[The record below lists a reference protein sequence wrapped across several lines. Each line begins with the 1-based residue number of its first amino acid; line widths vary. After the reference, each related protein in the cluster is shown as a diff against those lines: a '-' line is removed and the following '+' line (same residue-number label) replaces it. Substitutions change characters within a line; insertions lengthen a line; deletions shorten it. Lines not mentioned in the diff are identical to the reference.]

1 MLPTWAWRP
10 TLAWVARGPL
20 KVARE
25 CDPGMRQE
33 FASEN
38 KPKTGSNASVSLTKR
53 TQFNRGAG
61 KSLNIVFSRGL
72 RAARTGGVVAAIP
85 FACHTVRRRQRK
97 NLLPNN
103 PPLGFSLGTVT
114 TTETLSTEATPEHHR
129 GCFNAPKF
137 PLTPLTATAI
147 ADPKHIRHPRP
158 PTRDP
163 RRTPEPTKP
172 SSPTPIPRHP
182 RPPSRTRNPSVIPD
196 HTPVIPC
203 PHSPSFP
210 ALPKCHSERSR
221 GIQAVHAQSP
231 PSQTAPRPSSPTP
244 TGDLLPHPSRPS
256 QRRPRQKPQPI
267 APSFRR
273 KPEPAN
279 PSFRRRPEPKG
290 VGGMP
295 HTRWAT

>member
-33 FASEN
+33 FASES

-114 TTETLSTEATPEHHR
+114 TTETLSTEATSEHHR

-137 PLTPLTATAI
+137 PGI
-147 ADPKHIRHPRP
+147 
-158 PTRDP
+158 
-163 RRTPEPTKP
+163 PTKSRNSPHP
-172 SSPTPIPRHP
+172 SSPTPIYRHP
-182 RPPSRTRNPSVIPD
+182 RPPSRTRNPSVIP
-196 HTPVIPC
+196 TKNRNS
-203 PHSPSFP
+203 PH
-210 ALPKCHSERSR
+210 
-221 GIQAVHAQSP
+221 
-231 PSQTAPRPSSPTP
+231 PSSPT
-244 TGDLLPHPSRPS
+244 TIAN
-256 QRRPRQKPQPI
+256 PQPI
-267 APSFRR
+267 RHPR
-273 KPEPAN
+273 
-279 PSFRRRPEPKG
+279 
-290 VGGMP
+290 P
-295 HTRWAT
+295 HTRHPRPRSGTSASEAWPIRRSL

>member
-1 MLPTWAWRP
+1 MKHGFPTPEASRPNGQGNDSNMLPTWAWRL
-10 TLAWVARGPL
+10 TLAWAARGPL

-129 GCFNAPKF
+129 GCFNAPRSNAHS
-137 PLTPLTATAI
+137 PSPPTPIGDLRDILQTVIPGENRNPQNRLSGAGRNPGGWVGSPSVAHEEVGPATSRNRI
-147 ADPKHIRHPRP
+147 PGKCRNPRHTRHPRP
-158 PTRDP
+158 RSGTCHHIRSAGPGTL
-163 RRTPEPTKP
+163 K
-172 SSPTPIPRHP
+172 
-182 RPPSRTRNPSVIPD
+182 
-196 HTPVIPC
+196 
-203 PHSPSFP
+203 
-210 ALPKCHSERSR
+210 LP
-221 GIQAVHAQSP
+221 
-231 PSQTAPRPSSPTP
+231 
-244 TGDLLPHPSRPS
+244 
-256 QRRPRQKPQPI
+256 
-267 APSFRR
+267 
-273 KPEPAN
+273 
-279 PSFRRRPEPKG
+279 
-290 VGGMP
+290 
-295 HTRWAT
+295 

>member
-1 MLPTWAWRP
+1 MLPTWAWRL

-38 KPKTGSNASVSLTKR
+38 KPKTGSNASVSLPER

-129 GCFNAPKF
+129 GCFNAPRS
-137 PLTPLTATAI
+137 
-147 ADPKHIRHPRP
+147 DPP
-158 PTRDP
+158 
-163 RRTPEPTKP
+163 
-172 SSPTPIPRHP
+172 SPTPIPRRP
-182 RPPSRTRNPSVIPD
+182 RP
-196 HTPVIPC
+196 
-203 PHSPSFP
+203 
-210 ALPKCHSERSR
+210 RS
-221 GIQAVHAQSP
+221 GTSATYSK
-231 PSQTAPRPSSPTP
+231 PSSPAKTA
-244 TGDLLPHPSRPS
+244 TH
-256 QRRPRQKPQPI
+256 KTV
-267 APSFRR
+267 F
-273 KPEPAN
+273 PAQA
-279 PSFRRRPEPKG
+279 G
-290 VGGMP
+290 TQVGGWAP
-295 HTRWAT
+295 PPSHTKK

>member
-1 MLPTWAWRP
+1 MLPTWAWRL

-33 FASEN
+33 FASES

-53 TQFNRGAG
+53 THFNRGAG

-137 PLTPLTATAI
+137 PVVLDSDLPSPRPHT
-147 ADPKHIRHPRP
+147 RHPRP
-158 PTRDP
+158 RSGTSATYSKR
-163 RRTPEPTKP
+163 
-172 SSPTPIPRHP
+172 SSPAKTGTSHLRLSGAGRNPGGWVGSPSVAHEEVGPATSRNRSPPANAEIHHTVVPGKCRNPRLTRHP
-182 RPPSRTRNPSVIPD
+182 RPRSRTRNDPARRVD
-196 HTPVIPC
+196 KTPVKVLPMC
-203 PHSPSFP
+203 P
-210 ALPKCHSERSR
+210 
-221 GIQAVHAQSP
+221 V
-231 PSQTAPRPSSPTP
+231 
-244 TGDLLPHPSRPS
+244 
-256 QRRPRQKPQPI
+256 
-267 APSFRR
+267 
-273 KPEPAN
+273 
-279 PSFRRRPEPKG
+279 
-290 VGGMP
+290 
-295 HTRWAT
+295 

>member
-20 KVARE
+20 LKVARE

-33 FASEN
+33 FASES

-53 TQFNRGAG
+53 TPFNRGAG

-137 PLTPLTATAI
+137 
-147 ADPKHIRHPRP
+147 HPDHPSP
-158 PTRDP
+158 PTTHVP
-163 RRTPEPTKP
+163 
-172 SSPTPIPRHP
+172 
-182 RPPSRTRNPSVIPD
+182 VAPD
-196 HTPVIPC
+196 HTRPC
-203 PHSPSFP
+203 RPRPHTS
-210 ALPKCHSERSR
+210 L
-221 GIQAVHAQSP
+221 SP
-231 PSQTAPRPSSPTP
+231 PTTHVPVTPDHTRPCRPRPHTR
-244 TGDLLPHPSRPS
+244 HSRPS
-256 QRRPRQKPQPI
+256 PNVIPSAAEESKPFIHNPHRPKRPPVRRPRP
-267 APSFRR
+267 
-273 KPEPAN
+273 
-279 PSFRRRPEPKG
+279 
-290 VGGMP
+290 
-295 HTRWAT
+295 

>member
-1 MLPTWAWRP
+1 MLPTWAWRL

-33 FASEN
+33 FASES

-137 PLTPLTATAI
+137 PVVIDSDL
-147 ADPKHIRHPRP
+147 
-158 PTRDP
+158 
-163 RRTPEPTKP
+163 P
-172 SSPTPIPRHP
+172 SSPTTIANPQPIRHTQP
-182 RPPSRTRNPSVIPD
+182 TPVISGHTPVIPD
-196 HTPVIPC
+196 HTPVIPDSDRGPATTPVTFAIPASHPFWPC
-203 PHSPSFP
+203 RGARGVGHGTRTTCLPSRVNGSVQLHTVVP
-210 ALPKCHSERSR
+210 AKRDGPAPGCRLGGLRAAACICQHPVALP
-221 GIQAVHAQSP
+221 
-231 PSQTAPRPSSPTP
+231 
-244 TGDLLPHPSRPS
+244 
-256 QRRPRQKPQPI
+256 
-267 APSFRR
+267 
-273 KPEPAN
+273 
-279 PSFRRRPEPKG
+279 
-290 VGGMP
+290 
-295 HTRWAT
+295 

>member
-33 FASEN
+33 FASES

-53 TQFNRGAG
+53 TPFNRGAG

-137 PLTPLTATAI
+137 PFT
-147 ADPKHIRHPRP
+147 
-158 PTRDP
+158 
-163 RRTPEPTKP
+163 
-172 SSPTPIPRHP
+172 
-182 RPPSRTRNPSVIPD
+182 PD
-196 HTPVIPC
+196 HTRPVAPDHTRPC
-203 PHSPSFP
+203 H
-210 ALPKCHSERSR
+210 
-221 GIQAVHAQSP
+221 
-231 PSQTAPRPSSPTP
+231 
-244 TGDLLPHPSRPS
+244 SRPS
-256 QRRPRQKPQPI
+256 PNVIPSEVEESKPFIHNPHRPKRPPVRRPRP
-267 APSFRR
+267 
-273 KPEPAN
+273 
-279 PSFRRRPEPKG
+279 
-290 VGGMP
+290 
-295 HTRWAT
+295 

>member
-33 FASEN
+33 FASES

-53 TQFNRGAG
+53 TPFNRGAG

-137 PLTPLTATAI
+137 PFT
-147 ADPKHIRHPRP
+147 
-158 PTRDP
+158 
-163 RRTPEPTKP
+163 
-172 SSPTPIPRHP
+172 
-182 RPPSRTRNPSVIPD
+182 PD
-196 HTPVIPC
+196 HTRPCPCPRPHTSLSPPTTHVPVIPG
-203 PHSPSFP
+203 PPQMSFR
-210 ALPKCHSERSR
+210 AKSRNLSRSYTIPTVPN
-221 GIQAVHAQSP
+221 GP
-231 PSQTAPRPSSPTP
+231 PSVVPDPDRGPTTILVVP
-244 TGDLLPHPSRPS
+244 DSDRGTTG
-256 QRRPRQKPQPI
+256 
-267 APSFRR
+267 
-273 KPEPAN
+273 
-279 PSFRRRPEPKG
+279 G
-290 VGGMP
+290 
-295 HTRWAT
+295 

>member
-33 FASEN
+33 FASES

-53 TQFNRGAG
+53 TPFNRGAG

-137 PLTPLTATAI
+137 PFT
-147 ADPKHIRHPRP
+147 
-158 PTRDP
+158 
-163 RRTPEPTKP
+163 
-172 SSPTPIPRHP
+172 
-182 RPPSRTRNPSVIPD
+182 PD
-196 HTPVIPC
+196 HTRPVAPDHTRPCHSRPSPVIPGPVIPSEVEESKPFIHN
-203 PHSPSFP
+203 PHR
-210 ALPKCHSERSR
+210 PKR
-221 GIQAVHAQSP
+221 P
-231 PSQTAPRPSSPTP
+231 PV
-244 TGDLLPHPSRPS
+244 
-256 QRRPRQKPQPI
+256 RRPRP
-267 APSFRR
+267 
-273 KPEPAN
+273 
-279 PSFRRRPEPKG
+279 
-290 VGGMP
+290 
-295 HTRWAT
+295 

>member
-1 MLPTWAWRP
+1 MEEGAGETRIPNPTASRPNGQGNDFDMLPTWAWRL

-53 TQFNRGAG
+53 TPFNRGAG

-129 GCFNAPKF
+129 GCFNAPHF
-137 PLTPLTATAI
+137 PVTLDSDLPSSPTTI
-147 ADPKHIRHPRP
+147 ANPQPIRHTRPTPVIPDHHREPATHPSYPTTHPSYPAHAGTHQTVISDAHSPSSPTTHPSP
-158 PTRDP
+158 PTTHP
-163 RRTPEPTKP
+163 SSPTTHP
-172 SSPTPIPRHP
+172 SSPTPIGDLPPHP
-182 RPPSRTRNPSVIPD
+182 RTRSGIYTWICQDRTSPCPPS
-196 HTPVIPC
+196 
-203 PHSPSFP
+203 
-210 ALPKCHSERSR
+210 
-221 GIQAVHAQSP
+221 
-231 PSQTAPRPSSPTP
+231 
-244 TGDLLPHPSRPS
+244 
-256 QRRPRQKPQPI
+256 
-267 APSFRR
+267 
-273 KPEPAN
+273 
-279 PSFRRRPEPKG
+279 
-290 VGGMP
+290 
-295 HTRWAT
+295 

>member
-1 MLPTWAWRP
+1 MDSQPPASRPNGQGNDSNMLPTWAWRP

-33 FASEN
+33 FASES
-38 KPKTGSNASVSLTKR
+38 KPKTGSNASVSLPER

-72 RAARTGGVVAAIP
+72 RAASTGGVVAAIP

-137 PLTPLTATAI
+137 P
-147 ADPKHIRHPRP
+147 
-158 PTRDP
+158 
-163 RRTPEPTKP
+163 
-172 SSPTPIPRHP
+172 
-182 RPPSRTRNPSVIPD
+182 SRVNGSVHL
-196 HTPVIPC
+196 HTVV
-203 PHSPSFP
+203 P
-210 ALPKCHSERSR
+210 A
-221 GIQAVHAQSP
+221 
-231 PSQTAPRPSSPTP
+231 
-244 TGDLLPHPSRPS
+244 
-256 QRRPRQKPQPI
+256 
-267 APSFRR
+267 
-273 KPEPAN
+273 
-279 PSFRRRPEPKG
+279 
-290 VGGMP
+290 
-295 HTRWAT
+295 

>member
-33 FASEN
+33 FASES

-53 TQFNRGAG
+53 TPFNRGAG

-85 FACHTVRRRQRK
+85 FACHTVRRRLRK

-137 PLTPLTATAI
+137 PVVIDSDLPSSPTTI
-147 ADPKHIRHPRP
+147 ADPQHIRHTRPPTRHPRP
-158 PTRDP
+158 RSGTSASEAWPI
-163 RRTPEPTKP
+163 RR
-172 SSPTPIPRHP
+172 S
-182 RPPSRTRNPSVIPD
+182 
-196 HTPVIPC
+196 
-203 PHSPSFP
+203 
-210 ALPKCHSERSR
+210 L
-221 GIQAVHAQSP
+221 
-231 PSQTAPRPSSPTP
+231 
-244 TGDLLPHPSRPS
+244 
-256 QRRPRQKPQPI
+256 
-267 APSFRR
+267 
-273 KPEPAN
+273 
-279 PSFRRRPEPKG
+279 
-290 VGGMP
+290 
-295 HTRWAT
+295 

>member
-1 MLPTWAWRP
+1 MEEDAGETWIPNPPEASRPNGQRNDSNMLP
-10 TLAWVARGPL
+10 TLAWRLTLAWAARGPL

-33 FASEN
+33 FASES

-129 GCFNAPKF
+129 GCFNAPRA
-137 PLTPLTATAI
+137 PPAVLDSDLPSPPTNIGNPQPIRHPQPHTRHPQPPSRTRNSSVIPNHTPVIPNHHREPATHPSSPTTHPSSPTTI
-147 ADPKHIRHPRP
+147 ANPQLIRHPRPHIRHPRP
-158 PTRDP
+158 HT
-163 RRTPEPTKP
+163 
-172 SSPTPIPRHP
+172 RHP
-182 RPPSRTRNPSVIPD
+182 RPRSGGLPRHPLQTRP
-196 HTPVIPC
+196 
-203 PHSPSFP
+203 
-210 ALPKCHSERSR
+210 
-221 GIQAVHAQSP
+221 
-231 PSQTAPRPSSPTP
+231 
-244 TGDLLPHPSRPS
+244 
-256 QRRPRQKPQPI
+256 
-267 APSFRR
+267 
-273 KPEPAN
+273 
-279 PSFRRRPEPKG
+279 
-290 VGGMP
+290 
-295 HTRWAT
+295 

>member
-33 FASEN
+33 FASES

-114 TTETLSTEATPEHHR
+114 TTETLSTEATSEHHR

-137 PLTPLTATAI
+137 PGI
-147 ADPKHIRHPRP
+147 
-158 PTRDP
+158 
-163 RRTPEPTKP
+163 PTKSRNSPHP
-172 SSPTPIPRHP
+172 SSPTPIHRHRHP

-196 HTPVIPC
+196 HHREPAT
-203 PHSPSFP
+203 HPSSTR
-210 ALPKCHSERSR
+210 H
-221 GIQAVHAQSP
+221 
-231 PSQTAPRPSSPTP
+231 PRPRSGTSASEAWPI
-244 TGDLLPHPSRPS
+244 
-256 QRRPRQKPQPI
+256 RR
-267 APSFRR
+267 SL
-273 KPEPAN
+273 
-279 PSFRRRPEPKG
+279 
-290 VGGMP
+290 
-295 HTRWAT
+295 

>member
-33 FASEN
+33 FASES

-53 TQFNRGAG
+53 TPFNRGAG

-85 FACHTVRRRQRK
+85 FACHTVRRRLRK

-137 PLTPLTATAI
+137 PVVIDSDL
-147 ADPKHIRHPRP
+147 
-158 PTRDP
+158 
-163 RRTPEPTKP
+163 P
-172 SSPTPIPRHP
+172 SSPNHHREPATHPSYPTHTCHLRPHTRHP
-182 RPPSRTRNPSVIPD
+182 PPPSRTRNPSVIPD
-196 HTPVIPC
+196 HTPVIPG
-203 PHSPSFP
+203 
-210 ALPKCHSERSR
+210 ARR
-221 GIQAVHAQSP
+221 NP
-231 PSQTAPRPSSPTP
+231 PNR
-244 TGDLLPHPSRPS
+244 HP
-256 QRRPRQKPQPI
+256 RRPFPVIPDSDRGPVSARI
-267 APSFRR
+267 V
-273 KPEPAN
+273 PEPVHIPATTPSN
-279 PSFRRRPEPKG
+279 PIVDLHLELADP
-290 VGGMP
+290 
-295 HTRWAT
+295 

>member
-1 MLPTWAWRP
+1 
-10 TLAWVARGPL
+10 
-20 KVARE
+20 
-25 CDPGMRQE
+25 MRQE
-33 FASEN
+33 FASES

-137 PLTPLTATAI
+137 PLTPTTHA
-147 ADPKHIRHPRP
+147 
-158 PTRDP
+158 
-163 RRTPEPTKP
+163 P
-172 SSPTPIPRHP
+172 SP
-182 RPPSRTRNPSVIPD
+182 PD
-196 HTPVIPC
+196 HTPVIPDPDRGPIC
-203 PHSPSFP
+203 GGVRQHSPRYGHALRRGGMWPPAGCTRGRTNDITVVPAIAGTHHSPSFP

-221 GIQAVHAQSP
+221 GI
-231 PSQTAPRPSSPTP
+231 
-244 TGDLLPHPSRPS
+244 
-256 QRRPRQKPQPI
+256 
-267 APSFRR
+267 
-273 KPEPAN
+273 
-279 PSFRRRPEPKG
+279 
-290 VGGMP
+290 
-295 HTRWAT
+295 

>member
-1 MLPTWAWRP
+1 MLPTWAWRL

-33 FASEN
+33 FASES

-114 TTETLSTEATPEHHR
+114 TTETLSTEATSEHHR

-137 PLTPLTATAI
+137 PGIPTKSRNSPHPSSPTTI
-147 ADPKHIRHPRP
+147 ANPQPIRHPRP
-158 PTRDP
+158 HT
-163 RRTPEPTKP
+163 
-172 SSPTPIPRHP
+172 RHP
-182 RPPSRTRNPSVIPD
+182 RPRSGTS
-196 HTPVIPC
+196 
-203 PHSPSFP
+203 
-210 ALPKCHSERSR
+210 ASEAWPIRRS
-221 GIQAVHAQSP
+221 
-231 PSQTAPRPSSPTP
+231 
-244 TGDLLPHPSRPS
+244 L
-256 QRRPRQKPQPI
+256 
-267 APSFRR
+267 
-273 KPEPAN
+273 
-279 PSFRRRPEPKG
+279 
-290 VGGMP
+290 
-295 HTRWAT
+295 

>member
-1 MLPTWAWRP
+1 MEEDAGETRIPNPPASRPNGQGNDSNMLPTWAWRL
-10 TLAWVARGPL
+10 TLAWAARGPLL

-129 GCFNAPKF
+129 GCFNAPKV
-137 PLTPLTATAI
+137 PLTP
-147 ADPKHIRHPRP
+147 DHIRPVAPDH
-158 PTRDP
+158 
-163 RRTPEPTKP
+163 
-172 SSPTPIPRHP
+172 IP
-182 RPPSRTRNPSVIPD
+182 VIPD
-196 HTPVIPC
+196 HDRGPQRHTPNRHPRRRPQPTKRSYPPKAGTDHTV
-203 PHSPSFP
+203 FP
-210 ALPKCHSERSR
+210 AGPEPS
-221 GIQAVHAQSP
+221 GVGGP
-231 PSQTAPRPSSPTP
+231 PSVAHEVEP
-244 TGDLLPHPSRPS
+244 TGMCIST
-256 QRRPRQKPQPI
+256 
-267 APSFRR
+267 PSFRPS
-273 KPEPAN
+273 PE
-279 PSFRRRPEPKG
+279 RQ
-290 VGGMP
+290 
-295 HTRWAT
+295 

>member
-1 MLPTWAWRP
+1 MLPTWAWRL
-10 TLAWVARGPL
+10 TLAWAARGPL

-38 KPKTGSNASVSLTKR
+38 KPKTGSNASVSLPER

-137 PLTPLTATAI
+137 PLTPDHT
-147 ADPKHIRHPRP
+147 RP
-158 PTRDP
+158 VAPG
-163 RRTPEPTKP
+163 
-172 SSPTPIPRHP
+172 
-182 RPPSRTRNPSVIPD
+182 
-196 HTPVIPC
+196 HTPVIPD
-203 PHSPSFP
+203 SD
-210 ALPKCHSERSR
+210 R
-221 GIQAVHAQSP
+221 GPYH
-231 PSQTAPRPSSPTP
+231 
-244 TGDLLPHPSRPS
+244 
-256 QRRPRQKPQPI
+256 
-267 APSFRR
+267 
-273 KPEPAN
+273 
-279 PSFRRRPEPKG
+279 
-290 VGGMP
+290 
-295 HTRWAT
+295 HTRHVRDSRVPPLLAV

>member
-33 FASEN
+33 FASES

-53 TQFNRGAG
+53 TPFNRGAG

-85 FACHTVRRRQRK
+85 FACHTVRRRLRK

-137 PLTPLTATAI
+137 PVTLDSDLPSSPTTI
-147 ADPKHIRHPRP
+147 ANHPSYPTTTRQPIPRPPTIVRHPRP
-158 PTRDP
+158 HTRHP
-163 RRTPEPTKP
+163 GA
-172 SSPTPIPRHP
+172 PITRHP
-182 RPPSRTRNPSVIPD
+182 RPAITYLPPHPRTRSWIYTWNWQIRNS
-196 HTPVIPC
+196 PC
-203 PHSPSFP
+203 PLS
-210 ALPKCHSERSR
+210 
-221 GIQAVHAQSP
+221 
-231 PSQTAPRPSSPTP
+231 
-244 TGDLLPHPSRPS
+244 
-256 QRRPRQKPQPI
+256 
-267 APSFRR
+267 
-273 KPEPAN
+273 
-279 PSFRRRPEPKG
+279 
-290 VGGMP
+290 
-295 HTRWAT
+295 

>member
-33 FASEN
+33 FASES

-53 TQFNRGAG
+53 TPFNRGAG

-114 TTETLSTEATPEHHR
+114 TTETLSTEATSEHHR

-137 PLTPLTATAI
+137 PVVIDSDLPSSPTTIATPVIPDRHRGPAT
-147 ADPKHIRHPRP
+147 HPSY
-158 PTRDP
+158 PT
-163 RRTPEPTKP
+163 THP
-172 SSPTPIPRHP
+172 SSPTPI
-182 RPPSRTRNPSVIPD
+182 
-196 HTPVIPC
+196 
-203 PHSPSFP
+203 
-210 ALPKCHSERSR
+210 
-221 GIQAVHAQSP
+221 
-231 PSQTAPRPSSPTP
+231 
-244 TGDLLPHPSRPS
+244 GDLRVRGLAYPPLTVTVPSGDIES
-256 QRRPRQKPQPI
+256 T
-267 APSFRR
+267 
-273 KPEPAN
+273 PEVD
-279 PSFRRRPEPKG
+279 S
-290 VGGMP
+290 
-295 HTRWAT
+295 

>member
-1 MLPTWAWRP
+1 MLPTWAWRL

-33 FASEN
+33 FASES

-137 PLTPLTATAI
+137 PLTPTTI
-147 ADPKHIRHPRP
+147 
-158 PTRDP
+158 
-163 RRTPEPTKP
+163 
-172 SSPTPIPRHP
+172 
-182 RPPSRTRNPSVIPD
+182 
-196 HTPVIPC
+196 
-203 PHSPSFP
+203 
-210 ALPKCHSERSR
+210 
-221 GIQAVHAQSP
+221 
-231 PSQTAPRPSSPTP
+231 
-244 TGDLLPHPSRPS
+244 GDLLPHPSS
-256 QRRPRQKPQPI
+256 
-267 APSFRR
+267 ST
-273 KPEPAN
+273 
-279 PSFRRRPEPKG
+279 
-290 VGGMP
+290 
-295 HTRWAT
+295 HTRHVRDSRVPPLLVM

>member
-1 MLPTWAWRP
+1 MEEDAGETRIPNPPASRPNGQGNDFDMLPTWAWRL

-33 FASEN
+33 FASES

-137 PLTPLTATAI
+137 P
-147 ADPKHIRHPRP
+147 
-158 PTRDP
+158 
-163 RRTPEPTKP
+163 
-172 SSPTPIPRHP
+172 
-182 RPPSRTRNPSVIPD
+182 
-196 HTPVIPC
+196 
-203 PHSPSFP
+203 
-210 ALPKCHSERSR
+210 
-221 GIQAVHAQSP
+221 
-231 PSQTAPRPSSPTP
+231 
-244 TGDLLPHPSRPS
+244 
-256 QRRPRQKPQPI
+256 RRPRLHTVVPAKRDGPTPACQTVGVLAATRI
-267 APSFRR
+267 RCAPAITAKTVIRMIVI
-273 KPEPAN
+273 PE
-279 PSFRRRPEPKG
+279 
-290 VGGMP
+290 V
-295 HTRWAT
+295 